1 MGWLITL
8 GILTLIAITPIGAKF
23 RYDADGIFLAVILG
37 PIRLTILPKKKKP
50 KKEKKTKDKAKKS
63 DIKTSAEK
71 KPEYQTDPGPKPNNK
86 PAEKKK
92 SGGPITDFLPL
103 VNVVLKFLNDLR
115 RKIRIDHLDVKVILA
130 GGDPCD
136 LAVNYGRAWAAV
148 GNLLP
153 RLERVFVIRKRNI
166 DVECDFTADE
176 TLINAGLEL
185 TITIGRVLSI
195 TCLLIFRAVKELIK
209 ILIKR
214 KGGAAK

>member
-1 MGWLITL
+1 MGWLITH
-8 GILTLIAITPIGAKF
+8 GILSLIAVTPIGAKF
-23 RYDADGIFLAVILG
+23 RYDADGIFLAVIIG
-37 PIRLTILPKKKKP
+37 PFRLVLLPKKKKDKKQ
-50 KKEKKTKDKAKKS
+50 KKEQKPKAQKQKS
-63 DIKTSAEK
+63 AKNKAD
-71 KPEYQTDPGPKPNNK
+71 YQTDPGPKPSDK

-92 SGGPITDFLPL
+92 KGGPITDFLPL
-103 VNVVLKFLNDLR
+103 LDVVFKFLNDLR

-130 GGDPCD
+130 GSDPCD

-153 RLERVFVIRKRNI
+153 RLERIFVIRKRNI

-176 TLINAGLEL
+176 TLIDAGLEL

-195 TCLLIFRAVKELIK
+195 TCLLLFRAVKELIK

>member
-1 MGWLITL
+1 M
-8 GILTLIAITPIGAKF
+8 
-23 RYDADGIFLAVILG
+23 
-37 PIRLTILPKKKKP
+37 
-50 KKEKKTKDKAKKS
+50 S
-63 DIKTSAEK
+63 
-71 KPEYQTDPGPKPNNK
+71 K

-92 SGGPITDFLPL
+92 AGGPITDFLPL
-103 VNVVLKFLNDLR
+103 VNAVLKFLNDLR
-115 RKIRIDHLDVKVILA
+115 RKIRIDHLDVKLILA
-130 GGDPCD
+130 GDDPCD

-153 RLERVFVIRKRNI
+153 RVERIFVIRKRNI

-176 TLINAGLEL
+176 TLVNAGLEL

>member
-8 GILTLIAITPIGAKF
+8 GILTLIAVTPIGAKF
-23 RYDADGIFLAVILG
+23 RYDADGIFLAVIIG
-37 PIRLTILPKKKKP
+37 PFRLTLLPKKKKEKKP
-50 KKEKKTKDKAKKS
+50 KKEKRTKDKGKIQKS
-63 DIKTSAEK
+63 TQNKAD
-71 KPEYQTDPGPKPNNK
+71 YQTDPGPKPVNK

-92 SGGPITDFLPL
+92 AGGPITDFLPL

-115 RKIRIDHLDVKVILA
+115 RKIRIDHLDVKLILA
-130 GGDPCD
+130 GDDPCD

-153 RLERVFVIRKRNI
+153 QVERIFVIRKRNI

-176 TLINAGLEL
+176 TLVNAGLEL
-185 TITIGRVLSI
+185 TITIGRLLSI
-195 TCLLIFRAVKELIK
+195 TCLLLFRAVKELIK

>member
-23 RYDADGIFLAVILG
+23 RYDADGIFLAVIIG
-37 PIRLTILPKKKKP
+37 PFRLTLLPKKKKEKKP
-50 KKEKKTKDKAKKS
+50 KKEKKSKEKTNNQKKTDKKA
-63 DIKTSAEK
+63 
-71 KPEYQTDPGPKPNNK
+71 EYQTDPGPKPSDK
-86 PAEKKK
+86 PAETKKK
-92 SGGPITDFLPL
+92 GGPITDFLPL
-103 VNVVLKFLNDLR
+103 VNVVLKFLNDFR
-115 RKIRIDHLDVKVILA
+115 RKIRVDHLDVKVILA
-130 GGDPCD
+130 GDDPCD

-153 RLERVFVIRKRNI
+153 RLERFLVIRKRNI

-195 TCLLIFRAVKELIK
+195 VALLLFRAVKELIK